1 MRRIFWRIALY
12 TSVLLVTT
20 IILAPVCWMFIM
32 SVSSM
37 TDLTARPMQW
47 LPATMD
53 FSRYRMLLTFE
64 PNSPGEIFLLAL
76 RNTFLAAAGASILSL
91 IVGFPAAYSFSRLPG
106 RRAPLLYLVL
116 STYMLPSVA
125 LILPIYIA
133 LSAFGLLNTPF
144 SLAVVY
150 CSIVLPFVV
159 WLLTGNLNTLP
170 REIDQA
176 AAMDGA
182 NLWQT
187 IRHVVLPLSGAAI
200 GTAALFG
207 LLLAWDEFFFSLIL
221 TNDLRAKTLS
231 VAIADFAAGR
241 ATDYPLIATAGLL
254 SALPPVFIAFFL
266 QRSLVKGLAA
276 GSVKG

>member
-12 TSVLLVTT
+12 CGVLLVTVG
-20 IILAPVCWMFIM
+20 ILAPVCWLFIM
-32 SVSSM
+32 SISSM
-37 TDLTARPMQW
+37 ADLTARPMRW
-47 LPATMD
+47 FPATPD
-53 FSRYRMLLTFE
+53 FSRYRTLLTFE
-64 PNSPGEIFLLAL
+64 PNSAGEIFLLAL
-76 RNTFLAAAGASILSL
+76 RNTFIAAAGASIISL
-91 IVGFPAAYSFSRLPG
+91 LVGFPAAYSFSRFPG
-106 RRAPLLYLVL
+106 RRSPLLYLIL

-125 LILPIYIA
+125 LILPVYIV
-133 LSAFGLLNTPF
+133 LSALGMLNNSF
-144 SLAVVY
+144 SLSIVY
-150 CSIVLPFVV
+150 CSIVLPFAV
-159 WLLTGNLNTLP
+159 WLLKGNLDTLP

-176 AAMDGA
+176 AAVDGA

-187 IRHVVLPLSGAAI
+187 IRYVVLPLSGAAI
-200 GTAALFG
+200 STAALFG

>member
-1 MRRIFWRIALY
+1 MKRIFWRIALY
-12 TSVLLVTT
+12 AGVLLVTAV
-20 IILAPVCWMFIM
+20 ILAPVGWLFIM
-32 SVSSM
+32 SISSM
-37 TDLTARPMQW
+37 TDLTARPLRW
-47 LPATMD
+47 LPATVD
-53 FSRYRMLLTFE
+53 FSRYGMLLTFE
-64 PNSPGEIFLLAL
+64 PNSAGEIFLLAL
-76 RNTFLAAAGASILSL
+76 RNTFLAAAGASIISL
-91 IVGFPAAYSFSRLPG
+91 VAGFPAAYSFSRLPG
-106 RRAPLLYLVL
+106 RRSPLLYLVL

-125 LILPIYIA
+125 LILPVYIA
-133 LSAFGLLNTPF
+133 LSALGMLNNPF
-144 SLAVVY
+144 SLSVIY

-159 WLLTGNLNTLP
+159 WLLKGNLDTLP
-170 REIDQA
+170 RDIDQA
-176 AAMDGA
+176 AAIDGA

-187 IRHVVLPLSGAAI
+187 IFYVILPLSGAAL

>member
-1 MRRIFWRIALY
+1 MKRIFWRIALY
-12 TSVLLVTT
+12 AGVLLVTAV
-20 IILAPVCWMFIM
+20 ILAPVGWLFIM
-32 SVSSM
+32 SISSM
-37 TDLTARPMQW
+37 TDLTARPLRW
-47 LPATMD
+47 LPTTID

-64 PNSPGEIFLLAL
+64 PNSAGEIFLLAL
-76 RNTFLAAAGASILSL
+76 RNTFLAAAGASIISL
-91 IVGFPAAYSFSRLPG
+91 VAGFPAAYSFSRLPG

-125 LILPIYIA
+125 LILPVYIA
-133 LSAFGLLNTPF
+133 LSALGLLNTPF
-144 SLAVVY
+144 SLSVIY

-159 WLLTGNLNTLP
+159 WLLKGNLDTLP
-170 REIDQA
+170 RDIDQA
-176 AAMDGA
+176 AAIDGA

-187 IRHVVLPLSGAAI
+187 LIHVILPLSGAAL